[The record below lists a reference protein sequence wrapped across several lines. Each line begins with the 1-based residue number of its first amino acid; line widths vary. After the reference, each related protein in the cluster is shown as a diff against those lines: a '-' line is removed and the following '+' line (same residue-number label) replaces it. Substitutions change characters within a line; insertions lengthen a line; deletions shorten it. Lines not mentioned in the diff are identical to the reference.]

1 MNYWVLFGSLC
12 MAALVAFFWMRG
24 REQRLKVQFQRQLKV
39 ERQHTTLHEQR
50 LQAFLSA
57 LHASPNGVVILD
69 SERRIE
75 WCNQTAARLL
85 RLDATRDIAQHIT
98 HLVREPQFLEY
109 LSQENFAH
117 ELRFDNKALQLHP
130 YGLGRALL
138 LVRDVTDVERA
149 EQMRR
154 DFVANVSHEIRTP
167 LTVLSGFIE
176 TLQTLELSAEEQKRY
191 LQLMGTQSQ
200 RLGALVADLL
210 TLSKLDAQAKP
221 LIGRVDIQSLL
232 LQCEHEART
241 LATILK
247 RDVNITFDVASGSE
261 LMGSASELQSAFS
274 NLVTNAVR
282 YTPDGGTVQIKW
294 QDDVLTVSDTGLGIA
309 PEHLPRLTERF
320 YRVDKSR
327 KRDSDRELGET
338 AGTGLGLAIVKHVAQ
353 RHGAT
358 LAIDST
364 VGVGST
370 FKLIFS
376 QKMN

>member
-1 MNYWVLFGSLC
+1 MVYSLLFGSF
-12 MAALVAFFWMRG
+12 LVGSLTSIFWARQRAG
-24 REQRLKVQFQRQLKV
+24 RITLQFQRQLKA
-39 ERQHTTLHEQR
+39 ERQNSCLYEQR

-57 LHASPNGVVILD
+57 LQASPNGVVILD
-69 SERRIE
+69 SDRRIE

-85 RLDATRDIAQHIT
+85 GLDAVRDVAQHIA

-109 LSQENFAH
+109 VSQENFEH

-176 TLQTLELSAEEQKRY
+176 TLQTLDLSVEEQKRY

-210 TLSKLDAQAKP
+210 TLSKLDAEAKP
-221 LIGRVDIQSLL
+221 LLERVDVERLL
-232 LQCEHEART
+232 LQCEREARI
-241 LATILK
+241 LATVLK
-247 RDVNITFDVASGSE
+247 RDITIEFNVESGTDM
-261 LMGSASELQSAFS
+261 LGSASELQSAFS
-274 NLVTNAVR
+274 NLITNAVR
-282 YTPDGGTVQIKW
+282 YTPSGGAVQVKW
-294 QDDVLTVSDTGLGIA
+294 RQNELTVKDTGFGIA

-327 KRDSDRELGET
+327 IRELGET

-353 RHGAT
+353 RHGAQ
-358 LAIDST
+358 LEIEST
-364 VGVGST
+364 IGVGST
-370 FKLIFS
+370 FKLIF
-376 QKMN
+376 

>member
-1 MNYWVLFGSLC
+1 MSFPIYFGSLL
-12 MAALVAFFWMRG
+12 ALAVLFIFGIRR
-24 REQRLKVQFQRQLKV
+24 REKSLNSQFEKQLKA
-39 ERQHTTLHEQR
+39 ERQNSALHEQR

-57 LHASPNGVVILD
+57 MQASPNGVVILD
-69 SERRIE
+69 SARRIV

-85 RLDATRDIAQHIT
+85 GLDAIRDVDQHIA

-109 LSQENFAH
+109 LAQENFEN

-130 YGLGRALL
+130 YRRGRALL

-176 TLQTLELSAEEQKRY
+176 TLQTLELGVDEQKRY
-191 LQLMGTQSQ
+191 LQLMATQSQ

-210 TLSKLDAQAKP
+210 TLSKLDAGAKP
-221 LIGRVDIQSLL
+221 TLERVDISELL
-232 LQCEHEART
+232 RQCEYEART
-241 LATILK
+241 LAKSLK
-247 RDVNITFDVASGSE
+247 RDIHIQFDVAPHADMLGST
-261 LMGSASELQSAFS
+261 SELQSAFS
-274 NLVTNAVR
+274 NLITNSVR
-282 YTPDGGTVQIKW
+282 YTLTGGSIFVTW
-294 QDDVLTVSDTGLGIA
+294 RENTLTVTDTGLGIA
-309 PEHLPRLTERF
+309 PEHVPRLTERF

-327 KRDSDRELGET
+327 NRSAGET

-358 LAIDST
+358 LEIDSA

-370 FKLIFS
+370 FRLVF
-376 QKMN
+376 

>member
-1 MNYWVLFGSLC
+1 MSYS
-12 MAALVAFFWMRG
+12 ALLVSFFVPLLVSIFWIRQ
-24 REQRLKVQFQRQLKV
+24 REKRLNIQFQRQLKE
-39 ERQHTTLHEQR
+39 ERQNSTVHEQR

-57 LHASPNGVVILD
+57 LQASPNGVVILD

-85 RLDATRDIAQHIT
+85 GLDATRDVAQHIA
-98 HLVREPQFLEY
+98 HLVRTPQFLEY
-109 LSQENFAH
+109 LSQENFDH

-176 TLQTLELSAEEQKRY
+176 TLQTLDLSAEEQKHY
-191 LQLMGTQSQ
+191 LQLMATQSQ

-221 LIGRVDIQSLL
+221 MLERVGIQSLL
-232 LQCEHEART
+232 SQCEREVRT
-241 LATILK
+241 LAAALK
-247 RDVNITFDVASGSE
+247 RDITITFDVATGTDM
-261 LMGSASELQSAFS
+261 LGSASELQSAFS
-274 NLVTNAVR
+274 NLITNAVR
-282 YTPDGGTVQIKW
+282 YTPDGGTVHVQW
-294 QDDVLTVSDTGLGIA
+294 RQDALTVTDTGLGIA

-327 KRDSDRELGET
+327 IRELGET

-353 RHGAT
+353 RHAAK
-358 LAIDST
+358 LEIESV

-370 FKLIFS
+370 FRLVFG
-376 QKMN
+376 Q

>member
-1 MNYWVLFGSLC
+1 MNYSVLFISLC
-12 MAALVAFFWMRG
+12 VPILVSFFWIRQ
-24 REQRLKVQFQRQLKV
+24 REKRLKAQHQRQLKTEV
-39 ERQHTTLHEQR
+39 QNSKTHEQR

-57 LHASPNGVVILD
+57 LQASPNGVVILD

-85 RLDATRDIAQHIT
+85 GLDATRDIAQHLA

-109 LSQENFAH
+109 LAQENFEY

-130 YGLGRALL
+130 YGAGRALL

-176 TLQTLELSAEEQKRY
+176 TLQTLDLSTEDQKRY
-191 LQLMGTQSQ
+191 LQLMATQSL
-200 RLGALVADLL
+200 RLGALVVDLL

-221 LIGRVDIQSLL
+221 LLERVDMQSLL
-232 LQCEHEART
+232 LQCEREAGA
-241 LATILK
+241 LKAALK
-247 RDVNITFDVASGSE
+247 RDIAITFDVASDADMLGST
-261 LMGSASELQSAFS
+261 SELQSAFS
-274 NLVTNAVR
+274 NLVANAVR
-282 YTPDGGTVQIKW
+282 YTPDGGTVHVRW
-294 QDDVLTVSDTGLGIA
+294 QQDELTVTDTGFGIA

-327 KRDSDRELGET
+327 VRELGET

-353 RHGAT
+353 RHSAQ
-358 LAIDST
+358 LEIEST
-364 VGVGST
+364 VGVGSK
-370 FKLIFS
+370 FRLVFHK
-376 QKMN
+376 

>member
-1 MNYWVLFGSLC
+1 MSYWVLLGSLL
-12 MAALVAFFWMRG
+12 MAAFLSIFWMRG
-24 REQRLKVQFQRQLKV
+24 REKRLRVQFQRQLKA
-39 ERQHTTLHEQR
+39 ERQHSAVHEQR

-57 LHASPNGVVILD
+57 LQASPNGVVILD

-85 RLDATRDIAQHIT
+85 GLDSVRDIAQHIA
-98 HLVREPQFLEY
+98 HLVRTPQFLEY
-109 LSQENFAH
+109 VSQENFEY

-176 TLQTLELSAEEQKRY
+176 TLQTLELSADEQKHY
-191 LQLMGTQSQ
+191 LQLMSTQSQ

-221 LIGRVDIQSLL
+221 LLERVDIQSLL
-232 LQCEHEART
+232 SQCEREART
-241 LATILK
+241 LATTLK
-247 RDVNITFDVASGSE
+247 RNITITFDVALGSE
-261 LMGSASELQSAFS
+261 MLGSATELQSAFS
-274 NLVTNAVR
+274 NLITNAVR
-282 YTPDGGTVQIKW
+282 YTPDGGTVHVKW
-294 QDDVLTVSDTGLGIA
+294 QHNELTVTDTGLGIA

-327 KRDSDRELGET
+327 IRELGET

-358 LAIDST
+358 LAIDSAI
-364 VGVGST
+364 GVGST
-370 FKLIFS
+370 FRLVFG
-376 QKMN
+376 Q

>member
-1 MNYWVLFGSLC
+1 MSYSVVLVGF
-12 MAALVAFFWMRG
+12 LVVVFASVFWIRK
-24 REQRLKVQFQRQLKV
+24 REQRLSTQFQRQLKT
-39 ERQHTTLHEQR
+39 ERQNSVVHEQR

-57 LHASPNGVVILD
+57 LQASPNGVVILD
-69 SERRIE
+69 NERRIE

-85 RLDATRDIAQHIT
+85 GLDASRDVAQHLA
-98 HLVREPQFLEY
+98 HLVRQPQFLEY
-109 LSQENFAH
+109 LAQEHFEH

-176 TLQTLELSAEEQKRY
+176 TLQTLDLSADEQKHY
-191 LQLMGTQSQ
+191 LQLMATQSQ

-221 LIGRVDIQSLL
+221 LLERIDMQSLL
-232 LQCEHEART
+232 LECEREART
-241 LATILK
+241 LATTLK
-247 RDVNITFDVASGSE
+247 REMTITFDVASGADM
-261 LMGSASELQSAFS
+261 LGSASELQSAFS
-274 NLVTNAVR
+274 NLITNAVR
-282 YTPDGGTVQIKW
+282 YTPDGGTVHIEWRQ
-294 QDDVLTVSDTGLGIA
+294 DVLTVTDTGLGIA

-327 KRDSDRELGET
+327 IRELGET

-353 RHGAT
+353 RHGAQ
-358 LAIDST
+358 LEIESSI
-364 VGVGST
+364 GVGST
-370 FKLIFS
+370 FRLVFAK
-376 QKMN
+376 

>member
-1 MNYWVLFGSLC
+1 MMNDWPLLVGLVVVVLTSI
-12 MAALVAFFWMRG
+12 FWMRG
-24 REQRLKVQFQRQLKV
+24 REQRLSHQFQRQLKA
-39 ERQHTTLHEQR
+39 ERQSSNQSEQR
-50 LQAFLSA
+50 LQAFLLA
-57 LHASPNGVVILD
+57 LQASPNGLVILD

-85 RLDATRDIAQHIT
+85 GLDASRDIAQHIA
-98 HLVREPQFLEY
+98 HLVRTPQFLEY
-109 LSQENFAH
+109 LSQEHFEN

-176 TLQTLELSAEEQKRY
+176 TLQTLELSTDEQKHY
-191 LQLMGTQSQ
+191 LQLMATQSQ

-221 LIGRVDIQSLL
+221 LLERVDMQSLL
-232 LQCEHEART
+232 LQCEREARALVVT
-241 LATILK
+241 LK
-247 RDVNITFDVASGSE
+247 REMTITFDVAPGADMLGST
-261 LMGSASELQSAFS
+261 SELQSAFS
-274 NLVTNAVR
+274 NLITNAVR
-282 YTPDGGTVQIKW
+282 YTPDGGTVHVQW
-294 QDDVLTVSDTGLGIA
+294 RQDVLTVTDTGLGIA
-309 PEHLPRLTERF
+309 SEHLPRLTERF

-327 KRDSDRELGET
+327 IRELGET

-353 RHGAT
+353 RHGAE
-358 LAIDST
+358 LEIESSI
-364 VGVGST
+364 GVGST
-370 FKLIFS
+370 FRLIFG
-376 QKMN
+376 K

>member
-1 MNYWVLFGSLC
+1 MNYSVVLGGL
-12 MAALVAFFWMRG
+12 LVAVLITIFWVRR
-24 REQRLKVQFQRQLKV
+24 REQRLSTQFQRQLKA
-39 ERQHTTLHEQR
+39 ERQRSAVHEQR

-57 LHASPNGVVILD
+57 LQASPNGVVILD
-69 SERRIE
+69 IERRIE

-85 RLDATRDIAQHIT
+85 GLDATRDVAQHIA
-98 HLVREPQFLEY
+98 HLVRTPQFLEY
-109 LSQENFAH
+109 LLQEHFEQ

-176 TLQTLELSAEEQKRY
+176 TLQTLDLSAQEQKRY
-191 LQLMGTQSQ
+191 LQLMSTQSQ

-210 TLSKLDAQAKP
+210 TLSKLDAEAKP
-221 LIGRVDIQSLL
+221 LLERVDIQSLL
-232 LQCEHEART
+232 LQCEREARI
-241 LATILK
+241 LATTLK
-247 RDVNITFDVASGSE
+247 RDITITFDVAHGADMLGSTN
-261 LMGSASELQSAFS
+261 ELQSAFS

-282 YTPDGGTVQIKW
+282 YTPDGGTVQVQW
-294 QDDVLTVSDTGLGIA
+294 REGELAVTDTGLGIA

-327 KRDSDRELGET
+327 IRELGET

-353 RHGAT
+353 RHGAQ
-358 LAIDST
+358 LEIESSI
-364 VGVGST
+364 GVGST
-370 FKLIFS
+370 FRLVFGK
-376 QKMN
+376 

>member
-1 MNYWVLFGSLC
+1 MNYSVAFCGLLG
-12 MAALVAFFWMRG
+12 AALIAFFWVRG
-24 REQRLKVQFQRQLKV
+24 REQRLTIQFQRQLKA
-39 ERQHTTLHEQR
+39 ERQSSTLSEQR

-57 LHASPNGVVILD
+57 LQASPNGVVILD
-69 SERRIE
+69 RERRIE

-85 RLDATRDIAQHIT
+85 GLDATRDIAQHIA
-98 HLVREPQFLEY
+98 HLVRTPQFLEY
-109 LSQENFAH
+109 LSQEHFEN

-176 TLQTLELSAEEQKRY
+176 TLQTLNLSADEQKHY
-191 LQLMGTQSQ
+191 LELMAMQSQ

-221 LIGRVDIQSLL
+221 LLERVDMQSLL
-232 LQCEHEART
+232 LQCEREART
-241 LATILK
+241 LATTLK
-247 RDVNITFDVASGSE
+247 RKLTLTFDVTPGADM
-261 LMGSASELQSAFS
+261 LGSASELQSAFS
-274 NLVTNAVR
+274 NLITNAVR
-282 YTPDGGTVQIKW
+282 YTPDGGSVHVRW
-294 QDDVLTVSDTGLGIA
+294 QQDELVVTDTGLGIS

-327 KRDSDRELGET
+327 IRELGET

-353 RHGAT
+353 RHGAK
-358 LAIDST
+358 LEIESI

-370 FKLIFS
+370 FKLVF
-376 QKMN
+376 

>member
-1 MNYWVLFGSLC
+1 MNYSVLLASLL
-12 MAALVAFFWMRG
+12 AAVLLSIFWIRG
-24 REQRLKVQFQRQLKV
+24 REQRLTAQFQRQLKA
-39 ERQHTTLHEQR
+39 ERQNSKTHEQR

-57 LHASPNGVVILD
+57 LQVSPNGVVILD
-69 SERRIE
+69 RERRIE

-85 RLDATRDIAQHIT
+85 GLDATRDIAQHIA
-98 HLVREPQFLEY
+98 HLVRTPQFLEY
-109 LSQENFAH
+109 LSQEHFEN
-117 ELRFDNKALQLHP
+117 ELRFDNKALQMHP

-176 TLQTLELSAEEQKRY
+176 TLQTLNLSADEQKHY
-191 LQLMGTQSQ
+191 LELMAMQSQ

-221 LIGRVDIQSLL
+221 LLERVDMQSLL
-232 LQCEHEART
+232 LQCEREART
-241 LATILK
+241 LATTLNRK
-247 RDVNITFDVASGSE
+247 LTLTFDVTPGADM
-261 LMGSASELQSAFS
+261 LGSASELQSAFS
-274 NLVTNAVR
+274 NLITNAVR
-282 YTPDGGTVQIKW
+282 YTPDGGSVHVRW
-294 QDDVLTVSDTGLGIA
+294 QQDELVVTDTGLGIS

-327 KRDSDRELGET
+327 IRELGET

-358 LAIDST
+358 LAIESS

-370 FKLIFS
+370 FKLVFE
-376 QKMN
+376 Q

>member
-1 MNYWVLFGSLC
+1 MNSSVLFVGL
-12 MAALVAFFWMRG
+12 LVAVCVSVFWMHK
-24 REQRLKVQFQRQLKV
+24 REQRLKIQFQRQLKA
-39 ERQHTTLHEQR
+39 ERQNSQTHEQR

-57 LHASPNGVVILD
+57 LQASPNGVVILD

-85 RLDATRDIAQHIT
+85 GLDATRDIAQHIA
-98 HLVREPQFLEY
+98 HLVRMPQFLEY
-109 LSQENFAH
+109 LSQEHFEY
-117 ELRFDNKALQLHP
+117 ELRFDNKALQLHS

-176 TLQTLELSAEEQKRY
+176 TLQTLDLSAEEQKHY
-191 LQLMGTQSQ
+191 LQLMSTQSQ

-221 LIGRVDIQSLL
+221 LLERVDIQSILG
-232 LQCEHEART
+232 QCEREART
-241 LATILK
+241 LAATLK
-247 RDVNITFDVASGSE
+247 RDITITFDIAPDTDR
-261 LMGSASELQSAFS
+261 LGSASELQSAFS
-274 NLVTNAVR
+274 NLITNAVR
-282 YTPDGGTVQIKW
+282 YTPNGGTVHVQW
-294 QDDVLTVSDTGLGIA
+294 RQDVLTVTDTGLGIA

-327 KRDSDRELGET
+327 IRELGET

-358 LAIDST
+358 LAIDSAI
-364 VGVGST
+364 GVGST
-370 FKLIFS
+370 FRLVFS
-376 QKMN
+376 

>member
-1 MNYWVLFGSLC
+1 MNYSVVLGGL
-12 MAALVAFFWMRG
+12 LVAVLISIFWVRR
-24 REQRLKVQFQRQLKV
+24 REQRLSTQFQRQLKT
-39 ERQHTTLHEQR
+39 ERQSSAVHEQR
-50 LQAFLSA
+50 LQAFLLA
-57 LHASPNGVVILD
+57 LQASPNGVVILD
-69 SERRIE
+69 NERRIE

-85 RLDATRDIAQHIT
+85 GLDASRDVAQHIA

-109 LSQENFAH
+109 LSQEHFEN

-176 TLQTLELSAEEQKRY
+176 TLQSLELSAEEQKHY
-191 LQLMGTQSQ
+191 LQLMATQSQ

-221 LIGRVDIQSLL
+221 LLERVDIQSLL
-232 LQCEHEART
+232 LQCEREARILVT
-241 LATILK
+241 TLK
-247 RDVNITFDVASGSE
+247 RDITITFDVALDSDMLGS
-261 LMGSASELQSAFS
+261 SSELQSAFS

-282 YTPDGGTVQIKW
+282 YTPDGGTVHVKW
-294 QDDVLTVSDTGLGIA
+294 QHDELTVTDTGLGIA

-327 KRDSDRELGET
+327 IRELGET

-353 RHGAT
+353 RHGAQ
-358 LAIDST
+358 LEIDST

-370 FKLIFS
+370 FRLVF
-376 QKMN
+376 

>member
-1 MNYWVLFGSLC
+1 MGSSFFLGGLLVGAITSLFW
-12 MAALVAFFWMRG
+12 ARQ
-24 REQRLKVQFQRQLKV
+24 REERLTLQHQRQLKAQ
-39 ERQHTTLHEQR
+39 RQNSTVYEQR

-57 LHASPNGVVILD
+57 LQASPNGVVILD
-69 SERRIE
+69 SDRRIE

-85 RLDATRDIAQHIT
+85 GLDAVRDVAQHIA

-109 LSQENFAH
+109 VAQENFEH

-176 TLQTLELSAEEQKRY
+176 TLQTLDLSAEEQKHY
-191 LQLMGTQSQ
+191 LQLMATQSQ

-210 TLSKLDAQAKP
+210 TLSKLDAQDKP
-221 LIGRVDIQSLL
+221 LLERVDIESLL
-232 LQCEHEART
+232 RRCEREARA
-241 LATILK
+241 LASTLK
-247 RDVNITFDVASGSE
+247 RDITLTLDVTTGAQM
-261 LMGSASELQSAFS
+261 LGSASELQSAFS
-274 NLVTNAVR
+274 NLVTNAIR
-282 YTPDGGTVQIKW
+282 YTPDGGQVAVQW
-294 QDDVLTVSDTGLGIA
+294 RSDVLTVTDTGVGIA
-309 PEHLPRLTERF
+309 SEHLPRLTERF

-327 KRDSDRELGET
+327 TRGAGET
-338 AGTGLGLAIVKHVAQ
+338 TGTGLGLAIVKHVAQ
-353 RHGAT
+353 RHGAQ
-358 LAIDST
+358 LQISSS

-370 FKLIFS
+370 FKLIFEH
-376 QKMN
+376 

>member
-1 MNYWVLFGSLC
+1 MHYWWLLGGSLATAC
-12 MAALVAFFWMRG
+12 MFVFLISR
-24 REQRLKVQFQRQLKV
+24 REQRLGMQYQKLIKA
-39 ERQHTTLHEQR
+39 ERQNGALHEQR
-50 LQAFLSA
+50 LQAFLLA
-57 LHASPNGVVILD
+57 LQASPNGVVILD

-85 RLDATRDIAQHIT
+85 GLDVTRDVAQHIA

-176 TLQTLELSAEEQKRY
+176 TLQTLELDADQQKHY
-191 LQLMGTQSQ
+191 LQLMATQGQ

-210 TLSKLDAQAKP
+210 TLSKLDAQSKP
-221 LIGRVDIQSLL
+221 VLERVDIQSLL
-232 LQCEHEART
+232 FQCEREADA
-241 LATILK
+241 LALSLK
-247 RDVNITFDVASGSE
+247 RDIAITFDVEPGADI
-261 LMGSASELQSAFS
+261 LGSASELQSAFS
-274 NLVTNAVR
+274 NLITNAVR
-282 YTPDGGTVQIKW
+282 YTPAGGTVHVCW
-294 QDDVLTVSDTGLGIA
+294 QDNSLIVTDTGFGIA

-320 YRVDKSR
+320 YRVDQSR
-327 KRDSDRELGET
+327 IRELGET
-338 AGTGLGLAIVKHVAQ
+338 TGTGLGLAIVKHVAQ
-353 RHGAT
+353 RHGA
-358 LAIDST
+358 LLEIDST

-370 FKLIFS
+370 FKLTF
-376 QKMN
+376 

>member
-1 MNYWVLFGSLC
+1 MSYSVLLGSLIVVIT
-12 MAALVAFFWMRG
+12 LSIVGLLWMR
-24 REQRLKVQFQRQLKV
+24 QRAQYLAIQFRRQIK
-39 ERQHTTLHEQR
+39 EEKQNSATHEQR
-50 LQAFLSA
+50 LQAILSA
-57 LHASPNGVVILD
+57 LQASPNGVVILD
-69 SERRIE
+69 RERRIE

-85 RLDATRDIAQHIT
+85 GLDSVRDIAQHIA
-98 HLVREPQFLEY
+98 HLVRSPQFLEY
-109 LSQENFAH
+109 VSQENFEH

-176 TLQTLELSAEEQKRY
+176 TLQTLELSPDEQKHY
-191 LQLMGTQSQ
+191 LQLMSTQSR

-210 TLSKLDAQAKP
+210 TLSRLDAQAKP
-221 LIGRVDIQSLL
+221 VFERVDIQAILV
-232 LQCEHEART
+232 QCEREARA
-241 LATILK
+241 LATTLK
-247 RDVNITFDVASGSE
+247 RDITMTFDISPNAE
-261 LMGSASELQSAFS
+261 IMGATSELQSAFS
-274 NLVTNAVR
+274 NLITNAVR
-282 YTPDGGTVQIKW
+282 YTPNGGKVHVQW
-294 QDDVLTVSDTGLGIA
+294 CADVLTVTDTGLGIA

-327 KRDSDRELGET
+327 IREMGET

-353 RHGAT
+353 RHGAE
-358 LAIDST
+358 LAIESS

-370 FKLIFS
+370 FRLVF
-376 QKMN
+376 

>member
-1 MNYWVLFGSLC
+1 
-12 MAALVAFFWMRG
+12 
-24 REQRLKVQFQRQLKV
+24 
-39 ERQHTTLHEQR
+39 
-50 LQAFLSA
+50 LQ
-57 LHASPNGVVILD
+57 ASPNGVVILD
-69 SERRIE
+69 SDRRIE

-85 RLDATRDIAQHIT
+85 GLDATRDIAQHIA
-98 HLVREPQFLEY
+98 HLVRTPQFLEY
-109 LSQENFAH
+109 VSQENFEH

-176 TLQTLELSAEEQKRY
+176 TLQTLDLSAEEQKHY
-191 LQLMGTQSQ
+191 LQLMATQSQ

-221 LIGRVDIQSLL
+221 LLERVDIKSLL
-232 LQCEHEART
+232 LQCEREART
-241 LATILK
+241 LATTLK
-247 RDVNITFDVASGSE
+247 REMTVTFDVASDADMLGST
-261 LMGSASELQSAFS
+261 SELQSAFS
-274 NLVTNAVR
+274 NLITNAVR
-282 YTPDGGTVQIKW
+282 YTPTGGTVHIQW
-294 QDDVLTVSDTGLGIA
+294 RQGELTVTDTGFGIA

-327 KRDSDRELGET
+327 IRELGET

-358 LAIDST
+358 LEIESS

-370 FKLIFS
+370 FKLVFGE
-376 QKMN
+376 

>member
-1 MNYWVLFGSLC
+1 MNYSVAFCGLLG
-12 MAALVAFFWMRG
+12 AALIAFFWVRG
-24 REQRLKVQFQRQLKV
+24 REQRLTIQFQRQLKA
-39 ERQHTTLHEQR
+39 ERQSSTLSEQR

-57 LHASPNGVVILD
+57 LQASPNGVVILD

-85 RLDATRDIAQHIT
+85 GLDATRDIAQHIA
-98 HLVREPQFLEY
+98 HLVRTPQFLEY
-109 LSQENFAH
+109 LSQEHFEH

-176 TLQTLELSAEEQKRY
+176 TLQTLDLSLDEQKHY
-191 LQLMGTQSQ
+191 LQLMATQSQ

-210 TLSKLDAQAKP
+210 TLSKLDAEAKP
-221 LIGRVDIQSLL
+221 TLARVDMQSLL
-232 LQCEHEART
+232 LQCEREART
-241 LATILK
+241 LATTLK
-247 RDVNITFDVASGSE
+247 RHITLTFDVALGADM
-261 LMGSASELQSAFS
+261 LGSASELQSAFS
-274 NLVTNAVR
+274 NLITNAVR
-282 YTPDGGTVQIKW
+282 YTPDGGSVHVRW
-294 QDDVLTVSDTGLGIA
+294 QQDELTVTDTGFGIA

-327 KRDSDRELGET
+327 IRELGET

-353 RHGAT
+353 RHGAE
-358 LAIDST
+358 LDIQST

-370 FKLIFS
+370 FRLVF
-376 QKMN
+376 

>member
-1 MNYWVLFGSLC
+1 MINWVLLG
-12 MAALVAFFWMRG
+12 ALVVFACSGFVWVKR
-24 REQRLKVQFQRQLKV
+24 REQRLHERYRRLLKTEAKRADEHV
-39 ERQHTTLHEQR
+39 AQ

-57 LHASPNGVVILD
+57 IQASPNGVVILD

-85 RLDATRDIAQHIT
+85 GLDPVRDVAQHIA

-109 LSQENFAH
+109 LSQEEFSH

-130 YGLGRALL
+130 YGLGSALL

-149 EQMRR
+149 EQMRV

-176 TLQTLELSAEEQKRY
+176 TLQTIDLAPHEQKHY
-191 LQLMGTQSQ
+191 LQLMATQSQ
-200 RLGALVADLL
+200 RLSALVADLL
-210 TLSKLDAQAKP
+210 VLSRLDAKARP
-221 LIGRVDIQSLL
+221 VLERVDIASLL
-232 LQCEHEART
+232 QQCEHEART
-241 LATILK
+241 LATVLK
-247 RDVNITFDVASGSE
+247 RKINITFDVEPGAQMLGST
-261 LMGSASELQSAFS
+261 SELQSAFS
-274 NLVTNAVR
+274 NLVSNAVR
-282 YTPDGGTVQIKW
+282 YTLDGGAVHVVWRGDKLSVR
-294 QDDVLTVSDTGLGIA
+294 DSGLGIA

-327 KRDSDRELGET
+327 IRELGET

-353 RHGAT
+353 RHGAQ
-358 LAIDST
+358 LDIQST

-370 FKLIFS
+370 FSLIF
-376 QKMN
+376 

>member
-1 MNYWVLFGSLC
+1 MSYWVLLGSV
-12 MAALVAFFWMRG
+12 LVAVLVSIFLMRG
-24 REQRLKVQFQRQLKV
+24 REQRLSTQFQRQLKT
-39 ERQHTTLHEQR
+39 ERQSCAVHEQR

-57 LHASPNGVVILD
+57 LQASPNGVVILD
-69 SERRIE
+69 RERRIE

-85 RLDATRDIAQHIT
+85 GLDATRDIAQHLA

-109 LSQENFAH
+109 LAQENFEY

-176 TLQTLELSAEEQKRY
+176 TLQTLELSAEDQRRY
-191 LQLMGTQSQ
+191 LQLMSTQSQ
-200 RLGALVADLL
+200 RLGALVVDLL

-221 LIGRVDIQSLL
+221 LLERVDMQSLL
-232 LQCEHEART
+232 LQCEREART
-241 LATILK
+241 LATTLK
-247 RDVNITFDVASGSE
+247 RDITITFDVAVGAD
-261 LMGSASELQSAFS
+261 LLGSASELQSAFS
-274 NLVTNAVR
+274 NLITNAVR
-282 YTPDGGTVQIKW
+282 YTPDGGTVHIDW
-294 QDDVLTVSDTGLGIA
+294 RQDALTVTDTGLGIA

-327 KRDSDRELGET
+327 IRELGET

-358 LAIDST
+358 LAIDSA

-370 FKLIFS
+370 FRLVFG
-376 QKMN
+376 Q

>member
-1 MNYWVLFGSLC
+1 MLFISLFVP
-12 MAALVAFFWMRG
+12 LVVAFFWIRQ
-24 REQRLKVQFQRQLKV
+24 REQRLNTQYQRQLKAEKQSSAV
-39 ERQHTTLHEQR
+39 HEQR

-57 LHASPNGVVILD
+57 VQASPSGVVILD
-69 SERRIE
+69 NERRIE

-85 RLDATRDIAQHIT
+85 GLDATRDVAQHIA

-109 LSQENFAH
+109 LSQEHFEN
-117 ELRFDNKALQLHP
+117 ELRFASLALQLHP

-176 TLQTLELSAEEQKRY
+176 TLQTLELSADEQKHY
-191 LQLMGTQSQ
+191 LQLMATQSQ

-221 LIGRVDIQSLL
+221 LLERVDIKTLL
-232 LQCEHEART
+232 LQCEREARA
-241 LATILK
+241 LAIQLK
-247 RDVNITFDVASGSE
+247 REITITFDVAADADMLGST
-261 LMGSASELQSAFS
+261 SELQSAFS
-274 NLVTNAVR
+274 NLITNAVR
-282 YTPDGGTVQIKW
+282 YTPDGGTVHVLW
-294 QDDVLTVSDTGLGIA
+294 QQDELTVTDTGFGIA

-327 KRDSDRELGET
+327 IRELGET

-358 LAIDST
+358 LAIESS

-370 FKLIFS
+370 FKLVFA
-376 QKMN
+376 Q

>member
-1 MNYWVLFGSLC
+1 MNYSLL
-12 MAALVAFFWMRG
+12 LVSLLVPLLIAFLWIRQ
-24 REQRLKVQFQRQLKV
+24 REKKLNLQHQRQIKA
-39 ERQHTTLHEQR
+39 ERQSGAIHEQR

-57 LHASPNGVVILD
+57 LQASPNGVVILD
-69 SERRIE
+69 SDRRIE

-85 RLDATRDIAQHIT
+85 GLDATRDIAQHIA
-98 HLVREPQFLEY
+98 HLVREPQFFEY
-109 LSQENFAH
+109 LSQENFEH

-176 TLQTLELSAEEQKRY
+176 TLQSLDLSAEQQKHY
-191 LQLMGTQSQ
+191 LQLMAIQSQ

-210 TLSKLDAQAKP
+210 TLSKLDALAKP
-221 LIGRVDIQSLL
+221 MLERVDMQSVLL
-232 LQCEHEART
+232 LCEHEARA
-241 LATILK
+241 LATTLK
-247 RDVNITFDVASGSE
+247 RDILITFDVESGADI
-261 LMGSASELQSAFS
+261 LGSTSELQSACS
-274 NLVTNAVR
+274 NLITNAVR
-282 YTPDGGTVQIKW
+282 YTPPGGTVHVQW
-294 QDDVLTVSDTGLGIA
+294 RQDTLIVTDTGLGIA

-327 KRDSDRELGET
+327 IRELGET

-353 RHGAT
+353 RHGAK
-358 LAIDST
+358 LEIESS

-376 QKMN
+376 E

>member
-1 MNYWVLFGSLC
+1 MSYSVVLGGVL
-12 MAALVAFFWMRG
+12 AALLIAIFWVHKRD
-24 REQRLKVQFQRQLKV
+24 QQLTIQFQRQLKL
-39 ERQHTTLHEQR
+39 ERQNSAVHEQR

-57 LHASPNGVVILD
+57 LQASPNGVVILD

-85 RLDATRDIAQHIT
+85 GLEATRDIAQHIA

-109 LSQENFAH
+109 LSQEQFDH

-176 TLQTLELSAEEQKRY
+176 TLQTLDLSPEEQKHY
-191 LQLMGTQSQ
+191 LQLMATQSQ

-210 TLSKLDAQAKP
+210 TLSRLDAQAKP
-221 LIGRVDIQSLL
+221 LLERVDMQSLL
-232 LQCEHEART
+232 LQCEREART
-241 LATILK
+241 LATTLK
-247 RDVNITFDVASGSE
+247 RNLTMTFAVEAGADLLGST
-261 LMGSASELQSAFS
+261 SELQSAFS
-274 NLVTNAVR
+274 NLITNAVR
-282 YTPDGGTVQIKW
+282 YTPDAGAIHVLW
-294 QDDVLTVSDTGLGIA
+294 QQDILTVTDTGLGIA

-327 KRDSDRELGET
+327 IRELGET

-353 RHGAT
+353 RHGAQLT
-358 LAIDST
+358 VEST

-370 FKLIFS
+370 FKLIF
-376 QKMN
+376 